1 MDRNSNLYTI
11 FFATVVVIIIGVL
24 LSVAA
29 MGLKPL
35 QEQNKRQEKM
45 TDILY
50 TIGVDK
56 DFLTT
61 EVIAEGLK
69 LNYKLI
75 EQYFNKYFLKQYA
88 LKSDGS
94 IDESVNAFDINLKA
108 EIKKPVEEQRFPI
121 FIAKK
126 DGKTYY
132 VIPLYGKGL
141 WDDIWGYMA
150 LEEDMNTVKGVKF
163 GHKGETPGL
172 GAEITKKWFENQF
185 KGEKIFDKNGEF
197 KGITLSKSN
206 KDPENKDKEDNEID
220 AISGATLTGNG
231 VSEMIK
237 ERLQHYI
244 PFFEKMKK
252 QKNN

>member
-11 FFATVVVIIIGVL
+11 FFATVVVIVIGVL

-45 TDILY
+45 MDIMY
-50 TIGVDK
+50 TIGVDQ
-56 DFLTT
+56 DFLTS
-61 EVIAEGLK
+61 EVIAKGLK

-75 EQYFNKYFLKQYA
+75 EEYFNKYFLKQYA

-94 IDESVNAFDINLKA
+94 VDESINAFDINLKA

-141 WDDIWGYMA
+141 WDDIWGYIA

-172 GAEITKKWFENQF
+172 GAEITKKWFEKEF
-185 KGEKIFDKNGEF
+185 VGEKIFDKDGTF
-197 KGITLSKSN
+197 KGITLLKGN
-206 KDPENKDKEDNEID
+206 KDPENKDKEDHEID
-220 AISGATLTGNG
+220 AISGSTLTGNG
-231 VSEMIK
+231 VTEMIQ
-237 ERLQHYI
+237 ERLRHYI
-244 PFFEKMKK
+244 PFFEKIRN